1 MVARIHRGLGVLAFF
16 LSSLPPSSFAILFE
30 DFAKPALTCGSFALQ
45 WQGGLA
51 PWTLSILRANDSS
64 LVENLGAIQDPQF
77 SWNVDV
83 AAGATVVAQVQD
95 STGATALSKLLTIQ
109 PSADGCALK
118 TLLVSRLVQNQ
129 TTPDSAVA
137 LTSTTVSSTTTTISS
152 ATSTTVTPTI
162 SQASSSSSSDASP
175 QSTLSVDT
183 SSSATSLSFPTPTPP
198 TSSSVVSSAVTQ
210 ISSSLTTT
218 RIVQTTTATTDGTK
232 ITRSL
237 SSVGSPIPTAPT
249 FAVVAPLSITLT
261 ATQPTSPTSI
271 PPVTIASSP
280 ATIQSPTAVSFTTLV
295 SPSATV
301 PSPTAVSS
309 VTVLPPPTIVS
320 TTSIGTPATDVAGT
334 IMEMASSTASSDGAA
349 GARLRASSKAIRSPI
364 GLILGLLL
372 PILLISGV
380 VGLVML
386 RRRRKQ
392 RIADLEDGPGRTPT
406 WFMQP
411 AYHGNAQTLSMNL
424 APGLPPPVSFDTQHS
439 GNVYRPKRVPA
450 IRVTTA
456 NSGSFSRASAHEYP
470 SPASIY
476 STEFHAPSIA
486 YRPNGPFVPPIVTDT
501 DAASESRDEN
511 FPDSAV
517 LAPSPMTMKSN
528 PALESMGQ
536 MAFRFPPPNAANLQ
550 PGHAY
555 L

>member
-1 MVARIHRGLGVLAFF
+1 MANLMIYH
-16 LSSLPPSSFAILFE
+16 
-30 DFAKPALTCGSFALQ
+30 
-45 WQGGLA
+45 
-51 PWTLSILRANDSS
+51 SILRANDSS

-129 TTPDSAVA
+129 TTSDSAVA

-152 ATSTTVTPTI
+152 AASTTVTPTI

-175 QSTLSVDT
+175 QSTSSVDT
-183 SSSATSLSFPTPTPP
+183 SSSATILSFATPTPP
-198 TSSSVVSSAVTQ
+198 TSSSLVSSAVTQ
-210 ISSSLTTT
+210 ISSSLTSTG
-218 RIVQTTTATTDGTK
+218 IVQTTTATTDGTK

-261 ATQPTSPTSI
+261 ATQPTRYPHRVRSSNVLSHASAFQSHLHSSSDNRFI
-271 PPVTIASSP
+271 AGNHTIADSGV
-280 ATIQSPTAVSFTTLV
+280 IHDIG
-295 SPSATV
+295 
-301 PSPTAVSS
+301 
-309 VTVLPPPTIVS
+309 VTVGNRAFANSRVISYSSAAADNCLDHFNRDTCYGCRWNDHGDGELNGVS
-320 TTSIGTPATDVAGT
+320 TLDQPA
-334 IMEMASSTASSDGAA
+334 I
-349 GARLRASSKAIRSPI
+349 RADLTKAIRSPI

-372 PILLISGV
+372 PILLISRV

-411 AYHGNAQTLSMNL
+411 AYHGNAQTLSTNL
-424 APGLPPPVSFDTQHS
+424 APGIPPPVSFDTQHS
-439 GNVYRPKRVPA
+439 GNVYRPTRVPA

-456 NSGSFSRASAHEYP
+456 SSGSFSRASAHEYP

-476 STEFHAPSIA
+476 STESHAPSIA